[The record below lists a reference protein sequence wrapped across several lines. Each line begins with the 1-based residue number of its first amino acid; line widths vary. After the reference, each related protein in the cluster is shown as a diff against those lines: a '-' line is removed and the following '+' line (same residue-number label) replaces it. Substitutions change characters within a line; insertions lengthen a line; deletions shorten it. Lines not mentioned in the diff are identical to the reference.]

1 MPVVAVVAGVA
12 SAVGGAAAFAAAG
25 GLAAGLTL
33 GTVAAGLAVVGGVAT
48 ALGAI
53 TGNKKLQ
60 KFGMIA
66 GVGALAAGGIAAL
79 TSTAGNTA
87 ASTGTGLAANAAGEG
102 LQAGAAANTGL
113 SVSGLGGEVA
123 GASFGSEIGS
133 SLSALDTGVQSM
145 AAGGQ
150 AMAPA
155 SYSLA
160 GAQAAG
166 AAGAAAPVAGPA
178 VPQTSLGTSPVDSMA
193 GVNQAVT
200 GGSGAGSVTGGAF
213 DKFTSFLNNNKEL
226 TKLGTG
232 LLSGASQGYM
242 ADETAKRQQRAID
255 EQRARFNA
263 SISGQTSRY

>member
-1 MPVVAVVAGVA
+1 MPAVAVVAGIA
-12 SAVGGAAAFAAAG
+12 SAVGGAAAFTATFT
-25 GLAAGLTL
+25 LAN
-33 GTVAAGLAVVGGVAT
+33 VAAGLAVVGGIST
-48 ALGAI
+48 AIGAA

-242 ADETAKRQQRAID
+242 ADETAKRQQRALD

>member
-1 MPVVAVVAGVA
+1 MPAVAVVAGIA
-12 SAVGGAAAFAAAG
+12 SAVGGAAAFTAAAG
-25 GLAAGLTL
+25 FTLAN
-33 GTVAAGLAVVGGVAT
+33 VAAGLAVVGGIST
-48 ALGAI
+48 AIGAA

>member
-1 MPVVAVVAGVA
+1 MPAVAVVAGIA
-12 SAVGGAAAFAAAG
+12 SAVGGAAAFTAAAG
-25 GLAAGLTL
+25 FTLAN
-33 GTVAAGLAVVGGVAT
+33 VAAGLAVVGGIST
-48 ALGAI
+48 ALGAA

>member
-1 MPVVAVVAGVA
+1 MPAVAVVAGIA
-12 SAVGGAAAFAAAG
+12 SAVGGAAAFTAAAG
-25 GLAAGLTL
+25 FTLAN
-33 GTVAAGLAVVGGVAT
+33 VAAGLAVVGGIST
-48 ALGAI
+48 ALGVA

-66 GVGALAAGGIAAL
+66 GVGALATGGIAAL
-79 TSTAGNTA
+79 SNAGSTA

-178 VPQTSLGTSPVDSMA
+178 VPQTSLGTSAVDSMA

-213 DKFTSFLNNNKEL
+213 DKFTSFLNSNKEL

>member
-1 MPVVAVVAGVA
+1 MPAVAVVAGIA
-12 SAVGGAAAFAAAG
+12 SAVGGAAAFTAAAG
-25 GLAAGLTL
+25 FTLAN
-33 GTVAAGLAVVGGVAT
+33 VAAGLAVVGGIST
-48 ALGAI
+48 ALGAA

-242 ADETAKRQQRAID
+242 ADETAKRQQRALD

>member
-1 MPVVAVVAGVA
+1 MPAVAVVAGIA
-12 SAVGGAAAFAAAG
+12 SAVGGAAAFTAAAG
-25 GLAAGLTL
+25 FTLAN
-33 GTVAAGLAVVGGVAT
+33 VAAGLAVVGGIST
-48 ALGAI
+48 ALGAA

-66 GVGALAAGGIAAL
+66 GVGALATGGIAAL

>member
-1 MPVVAVVAGVA
+1 MPAVAVVAGIA
-12 SAVGGAAAFAAAG
+12 SAVGGAAAFTAAAG
-25 GLAAGLTL
+25 FTLAN
-33 GTVAAGLAVVGGVAT
+33 VAAGLAVVGGIST
-48 ALGAI
+48 ALGAA

-79 TSTAGNTA
+79 SNAGSTA

-200 GGSGAGSVTGGAF
+200 GGSGSGSVTGGAF

-255 EQRARFNA
+255 KQRTRFNA
-263 SISGQTSRY
+263 SISGQTNRY

>member
-1 MPVVAVVAGVA
+1 MPAVAVVAGIA
-12 SAVGGAAAFAAAG
+12 SAVGGAAAFTAAAG
-25 GLAAGLTL
+25 FTLAN
-33 GTVAAGLAVVGGVAT
+33 VAAGLAVVGGIST
-48 ALGAI
+48 ALGAA

-66 GVGALAAGGIAAL
+66 GVGALATGGIAAL
-79 TSTAGNTA
+79 TSTAGSTA

-133 SLSALDTGVQSM
+133 SLSALDTG
-145 AAGGQ
+145 GQ
-150 AMAPA
+150 TMAPVN
-155 SYSLA
+155 YSLAGTQAA

-166 AAGAAAPVAGPA
+166 AASAAGASAPVAGPA
-178 VPQTSLGTSPVDSMA
+178 VPQTSLGASAVDSMA

-242 ADETAKRQQRAID
+242 ADETAKRQQRYLD

>member
-1 MPVVAVVAGVA
+1 M
-12 SAVGGAAAFAAAG
+12 
-25 GLAAGLTL
+25 
-33 GTVAAGLAVVGGVAT
+33 
-48 ALGAI
+48 
-53 TGNKKLQ
+53 
-60 KFGMIA
+60 
-66 GVGALAAGGIAAL
+66 
-79 TSTAGNTA
+79 
-87 ASTGTGLAANAAGEG
+87 
-102 LQAGAAANTGL
+102 
-113 SVSGLGGEVA
+113 
-123 GASFGSEIGS
+123 
-133 SLSALDTGVQSM
+133 
-145 AAGGQ
+145 
-150 AMAPA
+150 
-155 SYSLA
+155 
-160 GAQAAG
+160 
-166 AAGAAAPVAGPA
+166 AGPA

>member
-1 MPVVAVVAGVA
+1 MPAVAVVAGIA
-12 SAVGGAAAFAAAG
+12 SAVGGAAAFTAAAG
-25 GLAAGLTL
+25 FTLAN
-33 GTVAAGLAVVGGVAT
+33 VAAGLAVVGGVTT
-48 ALGAI
+48 AMGAA

-79 TSTAGNTA
+79 SNAGSTA

>member
-1 MPVVAVVAGVA
+1 MPAVAVVAGVA
-12 SAVGGAAAFAAAG
+12 GAWAGASALAAG
-25 GLAAGLTL
+25 AVGLAA
-33 GTVAAGLAVVGGVAT
+33 VSAGLAVVGGIST
-48 ALGAI
+48 ALGVV

-79 TSTAGNTA
+79 TSTAGSTA

-150 AMAPA
+150 TMAPVN
-155 SYSLA
+155 YSLA
-160 GAQAAG
+160 GTQAAG

-178 VPQTSLGTSPVDSMA
+178 VPQTSLGASAVDSMA

-242 ADETAKRQQRAID
+242 ADETAKRQQRYLD

>member
-1 MPVVAVVAGVA
+1 
-12 SAVGGAAAFAAAG
+12 
-25 GLAAGLTL
+25 
-33 GTVAAGLAVVGGVAT
+33 
-48 ALGAI
+48 
-53 TGNKKLQ
+53 
-60 KFGMIA
+60 
-66 GVGALAAGGIAAL
+66 
-79 TSTAGNTA
+79 
-87 ASTGTGLAANAAGEG
+87 
-102 LQAGAAANTGL
+102 
-113 SVSGLGGEVA
+113 
-123 GASFGSEIGS
+123 
-133 SLSALDTGVQSM
+133 
-145 AAGGQ
+145 
-150 AMAPA
+150 MAPA

>member
-1 MPVVAVVAGVA
+1 MPAVAVVAGIA
-12 SAVGGAAAFAAAG
+12 SAVGGAAAFTATFT
-25 GLAAGLTL
+25 LAN
-33 GTVAAGLAVVGGVAT
+33 VAAGLAVVGGIST
-48 ALGAI
+48 ALGAV

-79 TSTAGNTA
+79 TSTAGSTA

-213 DKFTSFLNNNKEL
+213 DKFTSFLNSNKEL

-242 ADETAKRQQRAID
+242 ADETAKRQQRALD

>member
-12 SAVGGAAAFAAAG
+12 GAWAGASA
-25 GLAAGLTL
+25 LAAGAVGLSA
-33 GTVAAGLAVVGGVAT
+33 VSAGLAVVGGIST
-48 ALGAI
+48 ALGAV

-79 TSTAGNTA
+79 SNAGSTA

>member
-1 MPVVAVVAGVA
+1 MPAVAVVAGIA
-12 SAVGGAAAFAAAG
+12 SAVGGAAAFTAAAG
-25 GLAAGLTL
+25 FTLAN
-33 GTVAAGLAVVGGVAT
+33 VAAGLAVVGGIST
-48 ALGAI
+48 ALGAA

-66 GVGALAAGGIAAL
+66 GVGALASGGIAAL
-79 TSTAGNTA
+79 SNAGSTA

-123 GASFGSEIGS
+123 GASFGSEIGI

-150 AMAPA
+150 TMAPVN
-155 SYSLA
+155 YSLA
-160 GAQAAG
+160 GTQAAG
-166 AAGAAAPVAGPA
+166 AASAAGAAAPVAGPA
-178 VPQTSLGTSPVDSMA
+178 VPQTSLGTSAVDSMA

>member
-1 MPVVAVVAGVA
+1 MPAVAVVAGIA
-12 SAVGGAAAFAAAG
+12 SAVGGAAAFTAG
-25 GLAAGLTL
+25 AFTLAN
-33 GTVAAGLAVVGGVAT
+33 VAAGLAVVGGIST
-48 ALGAI
+48 ALGAA

-232 LLSGASQGYM
+232 LLSGASQGYV

>member
-1 MPVVAVVAGVA
+1 MPAVAVVAGIA
-12 SAVGGAAAFAAAG
+12 SAVGGAAAFTAAAG
-25 GLAAGLTL
+25 FTLAN
-33 GTVAAGLAVVGGVAT
+33 VAAGLAVVGGIST
-48 ALGAI
+48 ALGAA

-133 SLSALDTGVQSM
+133 SLSALDTGVQPM

-155 SYSLA
+155 DYSL
-160 GAQAAG
+160 GSQAAG
-166 AAGAAAPVAGPA
+166 AASAAAPVAGPA
-178 VPQTSLGTSPVDSMA
+178 VPQTSLGTSAVDSMA

>member
-1 MPVVAVVAGVA
+1 MPAVAVVAGIA
-12 SAVGGAAAFAAAG
+12 SAVGGAAAFTAAAG
-25 GLAAGLTL
+25 FTLAN
-33 GTVAAGLAVVGGVAT
+33 VAAGLAVVGGIST
-48 ALGAI
+48 ALGAV

>member
-1 MPVVAVVAGVA
+1 MPAVAVVAGVA
-12 SAVGGAAAFAAAG
+12 GAWAGASALAAG
-25 GLAAGLTL
+25 AVGLAA
-33 GTVAAGLAVVGGVAT
+33 VSAGLAVVGGVTT

-79 TSTAGNTA
+79 SNAGSTA

>member
-1 MPVVAVVAGVA
+1 MPAVAVVAGIA
-12 SAVGGAAAFAAAG
+12 SAVGGAAAFTAAAG
-25 GLAAGLTL
+25 FTLAN
-33 GTVAAGLAVVGGVAT
+33 VAAGLAVVGGIST
-48 ALGAI
+48 ALGAA

-79 TSTAGNTA
+79 SNAGSTA

-113 SVSGLGGEVA
+113 SVSGLGGEAA

-150 AMAPA
+150 AMTPA
-155 SYSLA
+155 SHSLA
-160 GAQAAG
+160 AAGSAGAG

-178 VPQTSLGTSPVDSMA
+178 VPQSSLGASAVDSMA

-242 ADETAKRQQRAID
+242 ADETAKRQQRALD

>member
-1 MPVVAVVAGVA
+1 MPAVAVVAGIA
-12 SAVGGAAAFAAAG
+12 SAVGGAAAFTAAAG
-25 GLAAGLTL
+25 FTLAN
-33 GTVAAGLAVVGGVAT
+33 VAAGLAVVGGIST
-48 ALGAI
+48 AIGAA

-150 AMAPA
+150 AMAPVN
-155 SYSLA
+155 YSLA

-178 VPQTSLGTSPVDSMA
+178 VPQTSLGASAVDSMA

-213 DKFTSFLNNNKEL
+213 DNFTSFLNNNKEL

-242 ADETAKRQQRAID
+242 ADETAKRQQRYLD

>member
-1 MPVVAVVAGVA
+1 MPAVAVVAGIA
-12 SAVGGAAAFAAAG
+12 SAVGGAAAFTAAAG
-25 GLAAGLTL
+25 FTLAN
-33 GTVAAGLAVVGGVAT
+33 VAAGLAVVGGVTT
-48 ALGAI
+48 AMGAA

-60 KFGMIA
+60 KFGIIA

-79 TSTAGNTA
+79 SNAGSTA

-133 SLSALDTGVQSM
+133 SLSAMDTGVQSM

-150 AMAPA
+150 AMTPA

>member
-1 MPVVAVVAGVA
+1 MPAVAVVAGVA
-12 SAVGGAAAFAAAG
+12 GAWAGASALAAG
-25 GLAAGLTL
+25 AVGLAA
-33 GTVAAGLAVVGGVAT
+33 VSAGLAVVGGVT
-48 ALGAI
+48 MALGAV

-66 GVGALAAGGIAAL
+66 GVGALATGGIAAL
-79 TSTAGNTA
+79 SNAGGTT